1 MTRYCKTPRH
11 DVCWDWKLTTGT
23 KMKFYWIW
31 MSKFG
36 LNCGCDA
43 ADGPSLVLG
52 AQEWPAGC
60 LGYAFNLVRPVL
72 QGHRADLL
80 YPCLGS
86 SLVGQPPPPPARAQQ
101 TWFLKFQYLSPT
113 GPGYL

>member
-1 MTRYCKTPRH
+1 
-11 DVCWDWKLTTGT
+11 
-23 KMKFYWIW
+23 
-31 MSKFG
+31 
-36 LNCGCDA
+36 
-43 ADGPSLVLG
+43 VLG

-86 SLVGQPPPPPARAQQ
+86 SMVR
-101 TWFLKFQYLSPT
+101 YLSS
-113 GPGYL
+113 PGSAV